1 MAGGKQ
7 EFSKFAK
14 QLWQEFSNFSD
25 KCADA
30 AKDGA
35 NHSVGKL
42 MGAVDEFVEP
52 SSVLIEKLTT
62 AVKNGKNE
70 QIVEAVDGL
79 IEPSSIMVRKF
90 AIALKD
96 GTNIAGEKMI
106 TALEEA
112 VKPAPIDAK
121 TLADAV
127 KVGTNYAGD
136 KMMSTVDDL
145 VQMFKASKA
154 RKR

>member
-7 EFSKFAK
+7 EFSKFAR
-14 QLWQEFSNFSD
+14 QLYNEFSNFSD

-30 AKDGA
+30 VKDGA

-42 MGAVDEFVEP
+42 LGAFDEFVEP
-52 SSVLIEKLTT
+52 SSVLVEKLTT
-62 AVKNGKNE
+62 AVKDGKNE
-70 QIVEAVDGL
+70 QIIDALDGM

-90 AIALKD
+90 GSALKD
-96 GTNIAGEKMI
+96 GTIIVGEKMM

-121 TLADAV
+121 KFADNV

-136 KMMSTVDDL
+136 KMMTTVDDL
-145 VQMFKASKA
+145 VQKFKAFKA
-154 RKR
+154 PK

>member
-1 MAGGKQ
+1 MGGKQ

-14 QLWQEFSNFSD
+14 QLYNEFSNFTD

-30 AKDGA
+30 VKDGA

-42 MGAVDEFVEP
+42 LGAVDEFVEP

-62 AVKNGKNE
+62 AVKDGKNE
-70 QIVEAVDGL
+70 QIMDAVDGL

-90 AIALKD
+90 ASALKD
-96 GTNIAGEKMI
+96 GTNIVGGKMM

-112 VKPAPIDAK
+112 VKPTPIDAK
-121 TLADAV
+121 KLTDAA
-127 KVGTNYAGD
+127 KVGTNYPGD
-136 KMMSTVDDL
+136 KVMTTVDGL
-145 VQMFKASKA
+145 VQKFKAFKA
-154 RKR
+154 PKG